1 MNKLVKSEIR
11 TISFFFVLFSYNTSS
26 VIGLLKIST
35 VFLAFDCV
43 STNALT
49 CFETSSCS

>member
-1 MNKLVKSEIR
+1 MSILVKSEIR
-11 TISFFFVLFSYNTSS
+11 TISSVLYFFPYNTSS